1 MTDIDTVTDIDIVT
15 GADTAAPHR
24 LPEDDGAV
32 IVDPIM
38 PAIDG
43 TIAMPRQT
51 SRTGPQPSAPPESGN
66 GPPPVTALLDMLGRR
81 WMLRVLWALRGGPL
95 NFRDLQETCD
105 GMSPSVLSRRL
116 AELRE
121 MGLNE
126 PPGGGDGYRL
136 TSPGQELVAVL
147 TPVSFWAERWRRE
160 IKGRDVS

>member
-1 MTDIDTVTDIDIVT
+1 MDMVTDMDTVT
-15 GADTAAPHR
+15 GADTAAPPR

-32 IVDPIM
+32 IVDPMM
-38 PAIDG
+38 PAING
-43 TIAMPRQT
+43 TTAMPRQT
-51 SRTGPQPSAPPESGN
+51 SRTSRQPPAPAMPAGPDDAPP
-66 GPPPVTALLDMLGRR
+66 VIALLDMLGRR
-81 WMLRVLWALRGGPL
+81 WMLRVLWALRAGAL
-95 NFRDLQETCD
+95 TFRDLQETCD

-121 MGLNE
+121 MGLIE
-126 PPGGGDGYRL
+126 PPGSGDGYRL